1 MEKMTA
7 GFSELM
13 GSVINGDNAPLAI
26 VLTAIV
32 TVFGIYMKANS
43 TTPVTSLDNNAE
55 DDEE

>member
-1 MEKMTA
+1 MEKMTS

-26 VLTAIV
+26 VLTAII
-32 TVFGIYMKANS
+32 TAFGIYMKANS
-43 TTPVTSLDNNAE
+43 TTPATISNNGSE